1 MQLVFNI
8 VLGELANTKKLKKK
22 KGGAVERKEENL
34 RELTGKLLDLTR
46 LVG

>member
-22 KGGAVERKEENL
+22 KGGGCRKE
-34 RELTGKLLDLTR
+34 RGKPKRINWKTIR
-46 LVG
+46 SN